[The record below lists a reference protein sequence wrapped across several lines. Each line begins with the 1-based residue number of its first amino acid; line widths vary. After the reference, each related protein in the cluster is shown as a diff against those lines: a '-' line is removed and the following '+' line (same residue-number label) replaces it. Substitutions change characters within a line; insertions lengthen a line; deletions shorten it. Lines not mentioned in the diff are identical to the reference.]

1 MNRARQKERLGQKG
15 QAMIEAAIVLP
26 VYLALF
32 IGIFYFSLRSMNQ
45 GRAAMAARHG
55 AWAGSKGHYDKVE
68 RRVQMFFT
76 GTNQVRVAKSKVQVD
91 PGSRFIGSLVN
102 LLSADTLKENVSVTA
117 SYAEPPFYYAA
128 PDPSRDG
135 LLDFMTQT
143 ATNAPV
149 TVVFCERGDC
159 WNNTYDFIKRIIGN
173 IF

>member
-1 MNRARQKERLGQKG
+1 MGEKG

-32 IGIFYFSLRSMNQ
+32 IGVFYFSLRSMNQ

-68 RRVQMFFT
+68 QRVRMFFPA
-76 GTNQVRVAKSKVQVD
+76 TNQVRVSKAKVEVD

-102 LLSADTLKENVSVTA
+102 LLSADTLKENVSVTVT
-117 SYAEPPFYYAA
+117 YVEPPFPYAA
-128 PDPSRDG
+128 PDPQRDH
-135 LLDFMTQT
+135 LLDFMART

-159 WNNTYDFIKRIIGN
+159 WNNTYTFIEKIIGN
-173 IF
+173 IFR